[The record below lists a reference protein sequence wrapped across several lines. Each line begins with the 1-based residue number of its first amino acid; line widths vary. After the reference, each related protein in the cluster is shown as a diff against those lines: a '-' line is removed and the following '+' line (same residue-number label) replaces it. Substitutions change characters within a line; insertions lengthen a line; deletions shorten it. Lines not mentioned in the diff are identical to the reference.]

1 LLVIWHSCIC
11 RRKGGVDAATV
22 DAATEELVDVT
33 VIRGMVQQEV
43 RSAIQS
49 LLGRVSTA
57 PRAKN
62 GRRRRRRRRGPG
74 RPRGSKNKAA

>member
-1 LLVIWHSCIC
+1 MPRHKSLL
-11 RRKGGVDAATV
+11 
-22 DAATEELVDVT
+22 T
-33 VIRGMVQQEV
+33 VIRDLVQQEV

-49 LLGRVSTA
+49 LLGSVSTA

-74 RPRGSKNKAA
+74 RPPGSKSKAA